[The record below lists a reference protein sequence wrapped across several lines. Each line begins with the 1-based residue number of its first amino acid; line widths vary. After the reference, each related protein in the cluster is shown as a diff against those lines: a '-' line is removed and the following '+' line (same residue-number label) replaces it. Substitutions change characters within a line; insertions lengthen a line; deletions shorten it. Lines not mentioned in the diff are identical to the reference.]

1 METRIIITPLDT
13 YKFEKN
19 AEAKVTGISSEYALI
34 CHALK
39 SLTKE
44 PSRKWAHAQKL
55 SGISWLT
62 MEWRLVNHYC
72 NHNIRMTMMT

>member
-19 AEAKVTGISSEYALI
+19 AEAKVTGLSSEYALIYALI

-39 SLTKE
+39 TLTKE
-44 PSRKWAHAQKL
+44 PSRKWAHAQ
-55 SGISWLT
+55 
-62 MEWRLVNHYC
+62 
-72 NHNIRMTMMT
+72 

>member
-39 SLTKE
+39 TLTKE
-44 PSRKWAHAQKL
+44 PSRKWAHAQ
-55 SGISWLT
+55 
-62 MEWRLVNHYC
+62 
-72 NHNIRMTMMT
+72 